1 MLKATRPKE
10 QQDVKNCI
18 NCTFLPYAQDN
29 YAGYFVFSFIL
40 LCLSGWQ
47 ATGKLYHLRLRVE
60 CIFNCNLQSQ
70 ARTHAL
76 YELLGNPTT

>member
-40 LCLSGWQ
+40 LCLSGWINF
-47 ATGKLYHLRLRVE
+47 RN
-60 CIFNCNLQSQ
+60 IFSHHGGLI
-70 ARTHAL
+70 
-76 YELLGNPTT
+76 